1 MNQQSSDDADESGAT
16 ESGEDEGDRGGRAD
30 EDELLTVIIPCLNEE
45 ENVGA
50 TANSVFDLA
59 PELPVDVEILF
70 VDDGS
75 TDDTL
80 EVMEAIAADRP
91 ECRIMVNRENLGLG
105 RSAMKAYERID
116 EDSWATILPGDNE
129 FIFESI
135 WNFLDVRD
143 RYDLIV
149 GYLNNPVI
157 RPMFRRLASKTF
169 TQLINLL
176 YGFSYSHLN
185 GMKMYR
191 VRCFKGLDIIS
202 SGHAF
207 NAELIAKALL
217 RDPTIRVGQVPYF
230 AKGRTHGETKAL
242 KPASVLQTIK
252 EVYLGK
258 KSVREF
264 RERVIKSGE
273 FEPEFDGG
281 SR

>member
-1 MNQQSSDDADESGAT
+1 MSDESVRDGKTQGGGDADHE
-16 ESGEDEGDRGGRAD
+16 ER
-30 EDELLTVIIPCLNEE
+30 LTVIIPCLDEE
-45 ENVGA
+45 ENVGP
-50 TANSVFDLA
+50 TAESVFALA
-59 PELPVDVEILF
+59 PDLPVEVEILF

-75 TDDTL
+75 TDGTL
-80 EVMEAIAADRP
+80 AVMEEIAAEHP
-91 ECRIMVNRENLGLG
+91 ECRIMVNERNLGLG

-116 EDSWATILPGDNE
+116 PDSWATILPGDNE

-143 RYDLIV
+143 QYDLVV

-169 TQLINLL
+169 TQLVNLL

-191 VRCFKGLDIIS
+191 VSCFRGLDIVS

-230 AKGRTHGETKAL
+230 AKGRAHGETKAL
-242 KPASVLQTIK
+242 KPASVWQAVR
-252 EVYLGK
+252 EVYEGK
-258 KSVREF
+258 KSVQEYREK
-264 RERVIKSGE
+264 VIESGE
-273 FEPEFDGG
+273 FGARLDEGD
-281 SR
+281 R